1 MLYARWIA
9 CLHSLLLIMNYCS
22 GQAPFDGKDDYERL
36 DAVRRGTFTFPE
48 DAKLSAHAV
57 GFVAG
62 CLFLD
67 PEKRLTAAGVRLLS
81 AYKICFVTLLLLFL
95 EHCFSQSVLASRRHS
110 NTLGLR
116 VW

>member
-9 CLHSLLLIMNYCS
+9 CLHSPLLIMNYCS
-22 GQAPFDGKDDYERL
+22 RQAPFDGKDDYERL

-67 PEKRLTAAGVRLLS
+67 PEKRITAAGVRFLS
-81 AYKICFVTLLLLFL
+81 AYKIY
-95 EHCFSQSVLASRRHS
+95 
-110 NTLGLR
+110 
-116 VW
+116 